1 MAAVTLEK
9 IVSLCK
15 RRGFVYPG
23 SEIYGGLAN
32 TWDYGPLGVE
42 LKNNVKKS
50 WWETFVQQRSD
61 IYGLDGGIL
70 MNPKIWEASGHTT
83 AFIDLLVECVD
94 CHRRFRVDHLE
105 GVRLCP
111 ECSGKFSLPR
121 KFVPMFKTFVG
132 PVEDTATVAYLR
144 PETAQAI
151 FVNFKNVVDS
161 FHPKLP
167 FGIAQIG
174 KSFRNEITLGNFI
187 FRDLEFE
194 QMEIEYFIL
203 ESGWEKAFDDW
214 KSKMEDWIV
223 GLGVERSKLRWRR
236 HSKEE
241 LSHYSRRTEDLEY
254 NFPWGYKELYGLAY
268 RTDYDLK
275 THSEKSGKD
284 LRYQDPETKEKFFPH
299 VVEPSMGLERSLIT
313 ILFSAYK
320 KEKDRV
326 VLSLH
331 PKISPYAVAV
341 FPLVKNRPELV
352 GLAKKIYEAL
362 RGNLKVTWDERG
374 NIGKRYYAQDEIG
387 TPWCVTVDYQSLA
400 DETVTVR
407 DRDTKQQE
415 RTAISQLENYFEEKL
430 T

>member
-1 MAAVTLEK
+1 
-9 IVSLCK
+9 
-15 RRGFVYPG
+15 
-23 SEIYGGLAN
+23 
-32 TWDYGPLGVE
+32 
-42 LKNNVKKS
+42 
-50 WWETFVQQRSD
+50 
-61 IYGLDGGIL
+61 
-70 MNPKIWEASGHTT
+70 
-83 AFIDLLVECVD
+83 
-94 CHRRFRVDHLE
+94 
-105 GVRLCP
+105 
-111 ECSGKFSLPR
+111 
-121 KFVPMFKTFVG
+121 VG